1 MPVAISGGS
10 RIRNNTPAENAYNAL
25 MQSSNNIAKRQLS
38 ISTGKRINAASDD
51 VAGYITARSLT
62 ARNGSLKSA
71 LQSVG
76 DAKNVTAI
84 TQDALD
90 NVNSLLTTIKDAAA
104 TASSAAL
111 GTDEKVALAKG
122 AYRMA
127 QQVQTVV
134 DSTVF
139 GGKQLLDGTFSGDW
153 SIGFM
158 ANNTILTI
166 GVDLTTNNTDFN
178 TSFYDGSGN
187 FQSTNSFDIKSIK
200 DIGAANFAGVSGLN
214 LKDLNSVSSDG
225 SGGLGVFSTENIKTT
240 IQSLT
245 FALNNI
251 NKVASYVGG
260 IDNRLTSQDDL
271 LRSQITNY
279 NAAISRIE
287 DADMATEQLELVKAQ
302 FLQTSS
308 ITSLAQANNNPS
320 TFMQLFR

>member
-1 MPVAISGGS
+1 MPVAISGGA
-10 RIRNNTPAENAYNAL
+10 RIRTNTAAENAYNAL
-25 MQSSNNIAKRQLS
+25 MTSSDSIAKSQLR

-51 VAGYITARSLT
+51 VAGYITARSL
-62 ARNGSLKSA
+62 ASRNGSLKSA

-90 NVNSLLTTIKDAAA
+90 NVNSLLTNIKDSAA

-127 QQVQTVV
+127 QQIQTVV

-139 GGKQLLDGTFSGDW
+139 GGKQLLDGSFSGDW

-166 GVDLTTNNTDFN
+166 GVDLTTSNEDFN
-178 TSFYDGSGN
+178 TSFYDASGN
-187 FQSTNSFDIKSIK
+187 FQSTNTFDIKSIN
-200 DIGAANFAGVSGLN
+200 DIGAKNFAGVSGLN
-214 LKDLNSVSSDG
+214 LKDLNSVASDD
-225 SGGLGVFSTENIKTT
+225 LGIFSTDKVKTT

-251 NKVASYVGG
+251 NKVASYIGG
-260 IDNRLTSQDDL
+260 IDNRLSSQESL
-271 LRSQITNY
+271 LNSQVTNY

-287 DADMATEQLELVKAQ
+287 DADVATEQLSLVKAQ

-308 ITSLAQANNNPS
+308 LTSLTQANNNPS
-320 TFMQLFR
+320 SFMQLFR

>member
-1 MPVAISGGS
+1 MPVAISGGA
-10 RIRNNTPAENAYNAL
+10 RIRTNTAAENAYNSL
-25 MQSSNNIAKRQLS
+25 MQSTNNIAKGQLR

-51 VAGYITARSLT
+51 VAGYITARSL
-62 ARNGSLKSA
+62 ASRNGSLKSA

-90 NVNSLLTTIKDAAA
+90 NINSLLTNIKDSAA

-122 AYRMA
+122 AYRMS
-127 QQVQTVV
+127 QQIQTVV

-166 GVDLTTNNTDFN
+166 GVDLTTSNEDFN
-178 TSFYDGSGN
+178 TSFYDVSGN
-187 FQSTNSFDIKSIK
+187 FQSTNTFDIKSIK
-200 DIGAANFAGVSGLN
+200 DVGASNFAGVSGLN
-214 LKDLNSVSSDG
+214 LKDLNSVASDD
-225 SGGLGVFSTENIKTT
+225 LGIFSTDKVKTT

-251 NKVASYVGG
+251 NKVASYIGG
-260 IDNRLTSQDDL
+260 IDNRLTSQESL
-271 LRSQITNY
+271 LHSQVTNY

-287 DADMATEQLELVKAQ
+287 DADVATEQLDLVKAQ

-308 ITSLAQANNNPS
+308 LTSLTQANNNPNS
-320 TFMQLFR
+320 FMQLFR